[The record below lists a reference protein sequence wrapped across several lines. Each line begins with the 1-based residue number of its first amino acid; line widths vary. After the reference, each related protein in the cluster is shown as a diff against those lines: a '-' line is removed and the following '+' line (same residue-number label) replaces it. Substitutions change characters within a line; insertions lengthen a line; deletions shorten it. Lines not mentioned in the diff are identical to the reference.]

1 MEARLY
7 RVPIKY
13 SPFNAAIYVAA
24 CCSYEAFNIASR
36 FGTAAPD
43 LAGIAEVQGLWV
55 CEPKGEGK
63 DYQHLEVQRFHH
75 LGEQRNVT

>member
-7 RVPIKY
+7 RVPIKN
-13 SPFNAAIYVAA
+13 SPSNAAIYVAA

-43 LAGIAEVQGLWV
+43 LTGIAEVQGLWV

>member
-7 RVPIKY
+7 RVPIKN

-24 CCSYEAFNIASR
+24 CCSFEAFNIASR

-43 LAGIAEVQGLWV
+43 IAGIAEVQGIMVSEL
-55 CEPKGEGK
+55 EGEGK

>member
-7 RVPIKY
+7 RVPIKN

-36 FGTAAPD
+36 FGTAPPD
-43 LAGIAEVQGLWV
+43 FTGIAEVQAIWA
-55 CEPKGEGK
+55 CEPGARARSSDTWRCSGS
-63 DYQHLEVQRFHH
+63 
-75 LGEQRNVT
+75 TT